1 MWSKIN
7 ICNNLYWICRVCQYY
22 WVFCHDRNWALFEF
36 LMLCFRLQ
44 VHRSSLI
51 TELLQQTKK
60 KISRRRTTGGAIS
73 QSTQRGA
80 VSRPTPP
87 ITPQPS
93 NRVQPQS
100 TTAAT
105 PSNNLK
111 RSASMESDEIKTA
124 DNDGG
129 IRVSAHT
136 FTPASMYYLVLL
148 THLVIGWSM
157 KK

>member
-1 MWSKIN
+1 
-7 ICNNLYWICRVCQYY
+7 
-22 WVFCHDRNWALFEF
+22 
-36 LMLCFRLQ
+36 MLCFRLQ

-60 KISRRRTTGGAIS
+60 KIGRRRTTGGAIS
-73 QSTQRGA
+73 QSTHQRGA

-93 NRVQPQS
+93 NRVQSQS

-129 IRVSAHT
+129 IRV
-136 FTPASMYYLVLL
+136 PASMYHLVLL
-148 THLVIGWSM
+148 THLVID
-157 KK
+157 